1 MPAITLGDSKTVQ
14 REKRHTGKERS
25 AKKEEI
31 DMFYLETEKESACV
45 EYTKEEEN
53 IWRKIV

>member
-45 EYTKEEEN
+45 E
-53 IWRKIV
+53 